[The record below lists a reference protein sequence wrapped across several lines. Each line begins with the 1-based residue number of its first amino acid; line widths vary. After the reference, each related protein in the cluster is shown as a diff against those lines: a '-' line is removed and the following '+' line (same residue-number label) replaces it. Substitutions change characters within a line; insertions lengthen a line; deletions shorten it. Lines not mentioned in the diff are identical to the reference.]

1 MLRWFCISA
10 VLVITGAMGNIAVAE
25 ENNALGLYPVSLR
38 CEYVENPLGVDM
50 AEPRLFWNVESK
62 ERGQKQTAYQILVSS
77 SAENLDQ
84 GQGDLWDSGKIAS
97 DETAHV
103 LYKGKPLLSS
113 QEVFWKIRVWDKDAK
128 LSAWSKTANWTM
140 GVLAEADWKASWI
153 GAKEPAETLLLRK
166 EFTVKPQLKR
176 AVVHVCGLGQYEVT
190 FNGVNSTENL
200 LTPGWTKYDKTCLY
214 ESYNITSLLK
224 EGSNAA
230 GLFLANGMYNVKAG
244 RYTKF
249 TGSFGP
255 LKAIAQI
262 LLEYNDGTSEIIGTD
277 ENWRVSPGPIT
288 FSSVYGGEDYD
299 ARLEQKGWDKPGFAD
314 SKWRP
319 AEKMQGPGGALKGVS
334 CSAPPIRKIE
344 TLKTASIKEIKPG
357 TAVYDLG
364 QNVSL
369 IPRIQV
375 KGKAGSIVRITPA
388 ELIKPDGS
396 VDRRSCG
403 GGECYWQYTL
413 AGEGAETWFPKFF
426 YHGSRYLQVEC
437 KAVDGGDV
445 PVVELLEGVVV
456 HSSSDPVGEFSCSNE
471 LFNRIRTLI
480 RWAQRSNLVHVITDC
495 PHRERLGWLE
505 QYHLNGP
512 SLRYEFNLA
521 GLFTKGMNDM
531 ADSQLANGLVPD
543 IAPEY
548 VVFSDGFRDSPEWGS
563 AYILSA
569 WQQYEWTGDTALLQ
583 KYYEGMKRY
592 VAFLGSRSK
601 DYIVSHG
608 LGDWCDLG
616 PNSPGVAQLT
626 PIAVTATAFYY
637 VDASLLA
644 KIASLMNKEDDVKT
658 YTELAEQIRKA
669 FNKTFFH
676 PETGQ
681 YATGSQCSNALALVM
696 DIAEPKNRDAVLQSI
711 VNDVRKRGN
720 ALTPGD
726 VGYRYLLKALAEG
739 GRSDVIFDM
748 NNQSDKPG
756 YGYQLNQ
763 GATSLVETW
772 DARKDTSWNHFM
784 LGHIMEWFYH
794 DLAGIGYD
802 PSAPG
807 YKKISIKPQ
816 PVGDI
821 TWAKASLDSIQGKI
835 VSSWSIRDKRF
846 ILNVTIPANTAATIF
861 MPAKSVIG
869 ITESGAA
876 IETKKEIAFQWYEA
890 GYAVYKTGSGN
901 YEFSSPW

>member
-1 MLRWFCISA
+1 MLRWFFRSA
-10 VLVITGAMGNIAVAE
+10 ILVIIGVMSHFAIAG
-25 ENNALGLYPVSLR
+25 ENNAQGLYPVSLR

-50 AEPRLFWNVESK
+50 AEPRLFWNEESK
-62 ERGQKQTAYQILVSS
+62 ERAQKQTAYQILVSS
-77 SAENLDQ
+77 SSENLDKD
-84 GQGDLWDSGKIAS
+84 QGDLWDSGKTSS
-97 DETAHV
+97 DETTHV
-103 LYKGKPLLSS
+103 LYNGKLLSS
-113 QEVFWKIRVWDKDAK
+113 SQKVFWKVRVWDKDAK
-128 LSAWSKTANWTM
+128 TAGWSKTATWTM

-153 GAKEPAETLLLRK
+153 GAKVPAETLLLRK

-176 AVVHVCGLGQYEVT
+176 AVVHVCGLGQYEIT
-190 FNGVNSTENL
+190 LNGVNSTENL

-214 ESYNITSLLK
+214 ESYDITGLLK

-230 GLFLANGMYNVKAG
+230 GLFLANGMYNVKGG

-249 TGSFGP
+249 TGTFGP

-262 LLEYNDGTSEIIGTD
+262 QLDYSDGTSEIVATD
-277 ENWRVSPGPIT
+277 ETWRVCPGPIT
-288 FSSVYGGEDYD
+288 FSCVYGGEDYD
-299 ARLEQKGWDKPGFAD
+299 ARLEPKGWDKPGFAD
-314 SKWRP
+314 SKWQP
-319 AEKMQGPGGALKGVS
+319 AEKMKGPGGALKGLS

-344 TLKTASIKEIKPG
+344 TLKTVAVKEIKPG
-357 TAVYDLG
+357 TVVYDLG

-375 KGKAGSIVRITPA
+375 KGKAGSVIRITPA

-396 VDRRSCG
+396 VDRGSCG

-413 AGEGAETWFPKFF
+413 AGEGSETWVPKFF

-445 PVVELLEGVVV
+445 PVVESLEGVVV
-456 HSSSDPVGEFSCSNE
+456 HSSSDPIGDFSCSND

-480 RWAQRSNLVHVITDC
+480 RWAQRSNLAHVITDC

-531 ADSQLANGLVPD
+531 ADSQLESGLVPD

-601 DYIVSHG
+601 DYILSHG

-616 PNSPGVAQLT
+616 PKPYGVAQLT

-637 VDASLLA
+637 EDAKLLA
-644 KIASLMNKEDDVKT
+644 KIASLLHKEDDVKT
-658 YTELAEQIRKA
+658 YTNLAEQIRKA
-669 FNKTFFH
+669 FNQAFYNST
-676 PETGQ
+676 TGQ

-696 DIAEPKNRDAVLQSI
+696 DLAEPKNRESVLQAI
-711 VNDVRKRGN
+711 VDDVKKRGN
-720 ALTPGD
+720 ALSPGD

-763 GATSLVETW
+763 GATSLAETW
-772 DARKDTSWNHFM
+772 DARRNTSWNHFM

-794 DLAGIGYD
+794 DLAGIGID
-802 PSAPG
+802 LSVPG
-807 YKKISIKPQ
+807 YKKITVKPQ

-821 TWAKASLDSIQGKI
+821 TWAKASVDTVQGKI
-835 VSSWSIRDKRF
+835 ESHWQIHDNRF
-846 ILNVTIPANTAATIF
+846 VLNVTIPANTTATIF
-861 MPAKSVIG
+861 IPAKSVTG
-869 ITESGAA
+869 ITEGGAA
-876 IETKKEIAFQWYEA
+876 VETKKEIEFQWVES
-890 GYAVYKTGSGN
+890 GYAVYKTGSGH
-901 YEFSSPW
+901 YEFSSQW